1 MVSVAFFIAEH
12 ALDMNLGQKPFV
24 VDIGRKG
31 GDDRS
36 VVRYIRS
43 QVLTAQEAATA
54 CCRPG
59 ECVMTTIEV
68 SEA

>member
-12 ALDMNLGQKPFV
+12 ALDTNLGQKPFV
-24 VDIGRKG
+24 ADIGRKG

-43 QVLTAQEAATA
+43 QVVATDQDASKACRAGEALMM
-54 CCRPG
+54 
-59 ECVMTTIEV
+59 VIEV